1 MGYWKVNGMEIMCS
15 KECSRGNKDWPVVPA
30 NIVAQISYILPLCTS
45 FGCLLSENCI
55 DAVRSKGGGGAAMR
69 RYRKYNPKRRLKSHG
84 THSELEL
91 AKLAGA
97 VKYTGNPEHKR
108 NPGDFGLSPPSRP
121 RRDKTLCDAAGILTR
136 TDALK
141 YLRLGLKRGAVSEQ
155 FVDGWPKIVWAVT
168 EDGIPLEA
176 QRDGTGNYH
185 GYPMPPEDP
194 MVAEIKKFWAR
205 DG

>member
-1 MGYWKVNGMEIMCS
+1 
-15 KECSRGNKDWPVVPA
+15 
-30 NIVAQISYILPLCTS
+30 
-45 FGCLLSENCI
+45 
-55 DAVRSKGGGGAAMR
+55 MR
-69 RYRKYNPKRRLKSHG
+69 RYRKYNPKRRLESHG

-91 AKLAGA
+91 AKLAGS

-108 NPGDFGLSPPSRP
+108 NPGDFGLSPPSQP

-136 TDALK
+136 TDAHK

-176 QRDGTGNYH
+176 QRDGTGSYH

-194 MVAEIKKFWAR
+194 MVAEIKKFWAWN
-205 DG
+205 G